1 MSEWY
6 DGDVE
11 YPDPD
16 DDAYDEKMGLCA
28 DDEDNDYYYDDD
40 DDDDDE

>member
-1 MSEWY
+1 MSDWY

-16 DDAYDEKMGLCA
+16 DADYDEKMGLCA
-28 DDEDNDYYYDDD
+28 DDAD
-40 DDDDDE
+40 